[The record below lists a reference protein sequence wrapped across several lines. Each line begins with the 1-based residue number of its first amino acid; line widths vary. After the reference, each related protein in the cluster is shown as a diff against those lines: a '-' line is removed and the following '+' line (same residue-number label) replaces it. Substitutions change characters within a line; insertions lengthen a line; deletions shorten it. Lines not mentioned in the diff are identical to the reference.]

1 MLGSQFLVEQISLGN
16 LLTIV
21 SIVVMGMKLNNS
33 FVSKFASLESKV
45 EAMWAEYTHNRNG
58 DRN

>member
-1 MLGSQFLVEQISLGN
+1 MLDQVSLGN

-21 SIVVMGMKLNNS
+21 SIVLVGMKLNNS

-45 EAMWAEYTHNRNG
+45 EAMWAEYTANRYTKHN
-58 DRN
+58 D